1 MNKLLLV
8 GGSGFVGSHM
18 REALEATCSVVATGH
33 EVDVR
38 NPDQLRALIDG
49 VNPDQVVYLAAI
61 TTLRESFENPR
72 STYDI
77 NFLGTL
83 NLLMALR
90 DGHFEGRMLFVSSSE
105 VYGLLGEHDLPV
117 TENRIPRP
125 LSPYAVAKI
134 AAEALCYQWS
144 QTEKFEIVT
153 ARPFNHIGP
162 GQSERFAIADFGRQV
177 AAIKLGLSNPV
188 IHAGD
193 IDTTRDFTDVRD
205 VVSAY
210 RLLLEKGRSGETY
223 NVCSGTERSIRSLIE
238 RMCVLAGVNVEL
250 RSDPVRLRL
259 SEQRRVRGC
268 NEKLVTDTG
277 WVPHCSL
284 DQTLSDTVDFWA
296 QKLHEDS
303 RLGCQDACRG
313 KSITALN

>member
-1 MNKLLLV
+1 MKKLLLV
-8 GGSGFVGSHM
+8 GGTGFVGSHM
-18 REALEATCSVVATGH
+18 RAALEAICSVVATGL

-38 NPDQLRALIDG
+38 NPDQLRALISK
-49 VNPDQVVYLAAI
+49 VQPDQVVNLAAI

-72 STYDI
+72 DTYDI

-90 DGHFEGRMLFVSSSE
+90 ECHFMGHLLFVSSSE
-105 VYGLLGEHDLPV
+105 VYGLLGEHELPV
-117 TENRIPRP
+117 SEARIPKP

-144 QTEKFEIVT
+144 QTEKFEIAT

-177 AAIKLGLSNPV
+177 AAIKLGLSEPV
-188 IHAGD
+188 IHVGD

-210 RLLLEKGRSGETY
+210 RLLLEQGRSGEIY
-223 NVCSGTERSIRSLIE
+223 NVCSGTERSIRSLVE
-238 RMCVLAGVNVEL
+238 RMCVLAGVSVEL
-250 RSDPVRLRL
+250 RADPARLRP
-259 SEQRRVRGC
+259 SEQRRVCGS
-268 NEKLVTDTG
+268 NAKLVADTG
-277 WVPHCSL
+277 WVPHCSV
-284 DQTLSDTVDFWA
+284 DQTLSDIVTFWV
-296 QKLHEDS
+296 QKLN
-303 RLGCQDACRG
+303 GQD
-313 KSITALN
+313 N

>member
-1 MNKLLLV
+1 MKKLLLV
-8 GGSGFVGSHM
+8 GGTGFVGSHM
-18 REALEATCSVVATGH
+18 RVALAATYSVVATGR

-38 NPDQLRALIDG
+38 NLDQLRALISE
-49 VNPDQVVYLAAI
+49 VQPDQVVNLAAI
-61 TTLRESFENPR
+61 TTLRESFEKPR
-72 STYDI
+72 DTYDI

-90 DGHFEGRMLFVSSSE
+90 ECHFVGRLLFVSSSE

-117 TENRIPRP
+117 SETRITKP

-177 AAIKLGLSNPV
+177 AAIKLGLSEPV
-188 IHAGD
+188 IQVGD

-210 RLLLEKGRSGETY
+210 RLLLAQGRNGEVY
-223 NVCSGTERSIRSLIE
+223 NVCSGVERSIRSLVE
-238 RMCVLAGVNVEL
+238 RMCELAGISVEL
-250 RSDPVRLRL
+250 RSDATRFRP
-259 SEQRRVRGC
+259 SEQRRVCGS
-268 NEKLVTDTG
+268 NEKLVVDTG
-277 WVPHCSL
+277 WAPHLHL
-284 DQTLSDTVDFWA
+284 DQTLSDIVAFWV
-296 QKLHEDS
+296 QKLND
-303 RLGCQDACRG
+303 QD
-313 KSITALN
+313 N